1 MPLPFSAS
9 RHPNA
14 PSAPASTISRSIS
27 PATAPIPSTTTRG
40 KASWSSTPTS
50 ASAAGA
56 ATRAAARPIRP
67 RSPRCITTPA
77 RVALRPRKARNGRN
91 RKPRPPINLPRPYRL
106 AINGYGRIGRCFL
119 RALLESPAAH
129 NLRVTAITEPAN
141 LESITY
147 LTRYDSTHGRFP
159 GAVEAVD
166 GKLLVDGHA
175 IRVSHARTPEEA
187 DWQGIDLIVECSGV
201 YGKRADLERFLTAGA
216 PRLLLSHPG
225 ASAEDVDATII
236 AGINPQTLNGR
247 EKLVSAASCTTNAIV
262 PILDLLHREIGIEQ
276 TLLTTLHSVMNDQP
290 LIDGYHHD
298 DLRRTRSAM
307 QSIISVSTGLARGV
321 ERLLPQLAGRVQA
334 KAIRVPTTNVSA
346 IDLSIATQRPVSA
359 HSINLLLADAAR
371 GPLKKLIAY
380 SEAAHASIDFNH
392 DPHSAI
398 VDGSQT
404 RTAGTHLVNL
414 FVWFDNEWGFANR
427 MLEVADHWSRL
438 WPECGPQKDN

>member
-1 MPLPFSAS
+1 M
-9 RHPNA
+9 
-14 PSAPASTISRSIS
+14 
-27 PATAPIPSTTTRG
+27 
-40 KASWSSTPTS
+40 
-50 ASAAGA
+50 
-56 ATRAAARPIRP
+56 
-67 RSPRCITTPA
+67 
-77 RVALRPRKARNGRN
+77 
-91 RKPRPPINLPRPYRL
+91 PRPYRL

-129 NLRVTAITEPAN
+129 NLRVTAINEPAN

-159 GAVEAVD
+159 GLVEAAD
-166 GKLLVDGHA
+166 GKLLVDGQA
-175 IRVSHARTPEEA
+175 IRVSHARTPEET
-187 DWQGIDLIVECSGV
+187 DWRDIDMVVECSGA
-201 YGKRADLERFLTAGA
+201 YGRRSDLSRFLAAGA

-225 ASAEDVDATII
+225 ASADDVDATII
-236 AGINPQTLNGR
+236 AGINQHTLCGS
-247 EKLVSAASCTTNAIV
+247 EQLVSAASCTTNAIV
-262 PILDLLHREIGIEQ
+262 PLLDLLDREVGIEEA
-276 TLLTTLHSVMNDQP
+276 LLTTLHSVMNDQP

-307 QSIISVSTGLARGV
+307 QSIIPVSTGLARGV

-346 IDLSIATQRPVSA
+346 IDLTLVTQRPVSA
-359 HSINLLLADAAR
+359 HSINTLLAHAAHGR
-371 GPLKKLIAY
+371 LKSLVAY

-404 RTAGTHLVNL
+404 RTSGAHLVNL

-427 MLEVADHWSRL
+427 MLEVADHWSRC
-438 WPECGPQKDN
+438 WQPNPT